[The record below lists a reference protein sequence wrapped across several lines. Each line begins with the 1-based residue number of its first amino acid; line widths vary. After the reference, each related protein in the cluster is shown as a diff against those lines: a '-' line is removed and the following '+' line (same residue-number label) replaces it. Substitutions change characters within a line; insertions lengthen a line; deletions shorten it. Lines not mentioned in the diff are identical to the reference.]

1 MNINEQIKQR
11 AENLKC
17 GGKKKP
23 IPAHAAGKKVMPMK
37 KKEVNM
43 KKKC

>member
-11 AENLKC
+11 AENLKG

-37 KKEVNM
+37 KEDVNM